1 MKKENSKEINKEKK
15 EEFDKKE
22 FLGQNDNPLCKSIK
36 EEFHK
41 HEPIGLINLGKSCY
55 MNSTLQCLCNI
66 DKLVSYFKY
75 NQKIENFIQS
85 HGNTTLT
92 YSFKY
97 LIENLWKSPGSKYI
111 LPKYNEEHSFS
122 PRDFKDKISSMNH
135 SFEENNFHD
144 PKDLLKFIIMT
155 LHKELNKKTNN
166 SDLSNN
172 NQKIDQTNHD
182 MAFKFFVQNII
193 ENFGSIISDIFFA
206 ISGYAME
213 CLNCKTTKYHFHD
226 YFFLSFPLEEVRKFK
241 KQKLANSNNQ
251 NMMSMNPNQFQFQQN
266 QFDDIY
272 SINLDDCFQYNEKT
286 EFFTG
291 ENAMYCSECDK
302 VYNHNYSPKLYYGPE
317 ILIIILDRGRGMIY
331 SVHLEFTEKIDL
343 SQYFQMKNF
352 GNVYNLIGVVSFLN
366 GGQGHFISYVKS
378 PIDGLWHN
386 YNDCL
391 VSKISDFKKQLE
403 YWGTP
408 YILFY
413 QKEK

>member
-75 NQKIENFIQS
+75 NQKIENFIQR

-135 SFEENNFHD
+135 SFEEKGFHS
-144 PKDLLKFIIMT
+144 PTDLLKFIIQT

-172 NQKIDQTNHD
+172 YQKIDRTNHD
-182 MAFKFFVQNII
+182 MLYKLFVQYIK
-193 ENFGSIISDIFFA
+193 ENFRSIISDLFFA
-206 ISGYAME
+206 ITGFSYE
-213 CLNCKTTKYHFHD
+213 CLNCKTTKYHFQE
-226 YFFLSFPLEEVRKFK
+226 YFFLVFPLEEVRQFK
-241 KQKLANSNNQ
+241 IQKLTNSNNQ
-251 NMMSMNPNQFQFQQN
+251 NMMSMNPNQFKQN

-272 SINLDDCFQYNEKT
+272 SVNLDDCFQYNEQT
-286 EFFTG
+286 HFFNG
-291 ENAMYCSECDK
+291 ENAIYCYECHK
-302 VYNHNYSPKLYYGPE
+302 VYSTNYIEKLYYGPE
-317 ILIIILDRGRGMIY
+317 ILIIILNRGRGFEY
-331 SVHLEFTEKIDL
+331 CVNLEYTEKIDL

-352 GNVYNLIGVVSFLN
+352 GNVYNLIGEVNYL
-366 GGQGHFISYVKS
+366 GGGDGHFISFAKS
-378 PIDGLWHN
+378 PIDGLWN
-386 YNDCL
+386 VYNDSF
-391 VSKISDFKKQLE
+391 VFKESDSIKQVEGIS
-403 YWGTP
+403 